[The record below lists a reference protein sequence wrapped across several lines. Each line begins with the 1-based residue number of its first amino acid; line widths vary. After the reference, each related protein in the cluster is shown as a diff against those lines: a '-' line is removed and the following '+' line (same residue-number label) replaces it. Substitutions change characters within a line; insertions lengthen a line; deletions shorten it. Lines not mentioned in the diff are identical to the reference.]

1 MFFFN
6 RPRLSIRRCST
17 SYEQPKPNRKVLE
30 MLDGVFGEIELRI
43 LREWPSKRAML
54 NEKGIA

>member
-1 MFFFN
+1 
-6 RPRLSIRRCST
+6 
-17 SYEQPKPNRKVLE
+17 

-54 NEKGIA
+54 HEKGIA

>member
-1 MFFFN
+1 VQY
-6 RPRLSIRRCST
+6 LG

-30 MLDGVFGEIELRI
+30 MLDGVFGEIEIRI

-54 NEKGIA
+54 NEKGIV